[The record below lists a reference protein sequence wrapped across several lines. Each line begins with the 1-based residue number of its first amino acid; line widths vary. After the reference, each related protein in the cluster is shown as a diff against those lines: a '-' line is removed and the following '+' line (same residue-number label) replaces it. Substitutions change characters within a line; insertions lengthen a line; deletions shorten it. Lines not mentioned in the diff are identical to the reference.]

1 MITGLGGSSMM
12 ILCLCFV
19 ERNVVA
25 AMTFITLA
33 VTFTAFMF
41 SGFNINYLDL
51 SPNFAGVLMGLC
63 NGMENVGTIIAPLYV
78 GWVVS
83 DLVSLLHNYFFTL
96 LLYHVICCFLTL

>member
-1 MITGLGGSSMM
+1 MM
-12 ILCLCFV
+12 ILSLCFV

-25 AMTFITLA
+25 AMTFITLS
-33 VTFTAFMF
+33 VTFSAFMF

-51 SPNFAGVLMGLC
+51 SPNFAGVVMGLC

-83 DLVSLLHNYFFTL
+83 DLVSLPTIYSYHMRLRL
-96 LLYHVICCFLTL
+96 LCYYCAR